1 MNQCRTTPESSG
13 FSFQSISVPLQ
24 ILVKPSDLFVG
35 PNNSVT
41 VAVAISVN
49 WRSDFLTMGFLI
61 LEETK

>member
-1 MNQCRTTPESSG
+1 MFAP
-13 FSFQSISVPLQ
+13 PLP
-24 ILVKPSDLFVG
+24 VKSENLLRRLTADCFKKIPVFVI

-61 LEETK
+61 LEDTK

>member
-1 MNQCRTTPESSG
+1 MNKTKGCLIANFATVPAVCAYSG
-13 FSFQSISVPLQ
+13 TL
-24 ILVKPSDLFVG
+24 

-61 LEETK
+61 LEDTK

>member
-1 MNQCRTTPESSG
+1 MAMPQTQKAKPHLSLRWR
-13 FSFQSISVPLQ
+13 IVL
-24 ILVKPSDLFVG
+24 LVSAAALI
-35 PNNSVT
+35 SVT